1 MMPKGYVIYAPKYSK
16 SNGVRV
22 LYKLAETL
30 KAKGFMA
37 YVFAP
42 PSDEIECDFISEITS
57 EMRENYIVVYP
68 EIVVGNPLQFKNVVR
83 WVLYFSGKL
92 GGEEKYWDYENVFTF
107 SEIYKSDCPVLSIS
121 TLDKKLF
128 YADDTVKDID
138 AYFVYKGG
146 KWKEVPELEGLIEIN
161 ADFPKTRNE
170 LANLLRRVKTLYTYD
185 QYSLLLDEAKLCG
198 CEVRLITKDGFSEY
212 NPNYESFLS
221 KIDSQ
226 IEYFI
231 ASTQKMNY
239 KGKIQPLSFSYRC
252 FLVAAKIKYFYYKYL
267 SGNSD
272 KAQKYFYKSKR
283 MI

>member
-1 MMPKGYVIYAPKYSK
+1 MKKGYIIYAPKYSK

-22 LYKLAETL
+22 LYKLAEIL
-30 KAKGFMA
+30 KSKGFSA

-107 SEIYKSDCPVLSIS
+107 NEIYKSDCPVLSIS

-161 ADFPKTRNE
+161 ADFPKR
-170 LANLLRRVKTLYTYD
+170 A
-185 QYSLLLDEAKLCG
+185 C
-198 CEVRLITKDGFSEY
+198 
-212 NPNYESFLS
+212 
-221 KIDSQ
+221 
-226 IEYFI
+226 
-231 ASTQKMNY
+231 
-239 KGKIQPLSFSYRC
+239 
-252 FLVAAKIKYFYYKYL
+252 
-267 SGNSD
+267 
-272 KAQKYFYKSKR
+272 
-283 MI
+283 